1 MAGATP
7 GGKGKPVIGAS
18 RQNTIGLASRDL
30 NPFLDD
36 LDRTQGE
43 IDKRRTFVRWPF
55 RNAAIPCKLVHP
67 GGNTVHLMVAARNL
81 SCGGISVL
89 HNAYVYAGSH
99 CTVTLP
105 HPKLGPT
112 EIAGTVK
119 RCTHRRGTIHELG
132 IQFDKEINAKEYFS
146 VDPMKDWFSLENV
159 NKEELSGHMLHVDD
173 SPMEQSLVKH
183 YLRGTQVR
191 LQQAS
196 SIEEA
201 MAIAE
206 GGVDLVLTDYDLGDG
221 KTGADLVLL
230 MRARNIRCPV
240 MFATA
245 DATPQTREKASEVGV
260 TAFLV
265 KPVTPEKL
273 LRAVAEF
280 LTVGGGTDPNGTTL
294 TEDHPNRCL
303 IPTFITQLQD
313 MIKRVDLAMKRDDVG
328 VCRSLCMQLAGAAPA
343 MGFTRLAKVAD
354 SAAKSLAS
362 TMSVKES
369 ASLLRAMVSTCEAIV
384 QMRNQFR

>member
-7 GGKGKPVIGAS
+7 GRGKPVIGAS

-43 IDKRRTFVRWPF
+43 TDKRRTYVRWPY
-55 RNAAIPCKLVHP
+55 RNAALPLKLIHP
-67 GGNTVHLMVAARNL
+67 GGNTVHLTVAARNL
-81 SCGGISVL
+81 SCGGVSVL
-89 HNAYVYAGSH
+89 HNAYVYSGSR
-99 CTVTLP
+99 CVVTLP
-105 HPKLGPT
+105 HPKLGST
-112 EIAGTVK
+112 ELAGTVK
-119 RCTHRRGTIHELG
+119 RCIHRRGTIHELG
-132 IQFDKEINAKEYFS
+132 IQFDKEINAKEYFV

-159 NKEELSGHMLHVDD
+159 NKEELSGHMLHVDG
-173 SPMEQSLVKH
+173 SPMEQSLIKH

-201 MAIAE
+201 VAIAE
-206 GGVDLVLTDYDLGDG
+206 GGVDLVLTDFDLGGG

-230 MRARNIRCPV
+230 LRAKNIHCPV
-240 MFATA
+240 MFATVN
-245 DATPQTREKASEVGV
+245 ATPQTRERAQEVGV
-260 TAFLV
+260 TAFLI
-265 KPVTPEKL
+265 KPVTQQKL

-294 TEDHPNRCL
+294 PEDHPNRCL
-303 IPTFITQLQD
+303 IPSFITQLQD
-313 MIKRVDLAMKRDDVG
+313 VIRRMELAIKREDVG
-328 VCRSLCMQLAGAAPA
+328 VCRTLAIQLAGAAPA
-343 MGFTRLAKVAD
+343 MGFTRMAKVAE

-369 ASLLRAMVSTCEAIV
+369 ASLLRALVSTCEAVV
-384 QMRNQFR
+384 QMRNQFT

>member
-7 GGKGKPVIGAS
+7 GGRGKPVIGAS
-18 RQNTIGLASRDL
+18 RQNTIGLASREL

-36 LDRTQGE
+36 LDRGQGE
-43 IDKRRTFVRWPF
+43 PDKRRTFVRWPF
-55 RNAAIPCKLVHP
+55 RNAAIACKLVHP
-67 GGNTVHLMVAARNL
+67 GGNTVNLMVAARNL

-89 HNAYVYAGSH
+89 HNAYVYTGSR

-112 EIAGTVK
+112 ELAGTVK
-119 RCTHRRGTIHELG
+119 RCIHRRGTIHELG
-132 IQFDKEINAKEYFS
+132 IQFDKEINAKEYFV

-159 NKEELSGHMLHVDD
+159 NKEELSGNMLHVDD

-191 LQQAS
+191 LQQAAT
-196 SIEEA
+196 IEDA
-201 MAIAE
+201 IPIAE
-206 GGVDLVLTDYDLGDG
+206 SGVDLVLTDFDLGDG
-221 KTGADLVLL
+221 KSGADLVLL
-230 MRARNIRCPV
+230 MRAKNVRCPV
-240 MFATA
+240 MFVTA
-245 DATPQTREKASEVGV
+245 DGTPQTREKAQEVGV

-294 TEDHPNRCL
+294 PEEHPNRCL
-303 IPTFITQLQD
+303 IPTFITQLQELV
-313 MIKRVDLAMKRDDVG
+313 KRIDLAVKREDVA
-328 VCRSLCMQLAGAAPA
+328 VCRSLSMQLAGASPA
-343 MGFTRLAKVAD
+343 VGFMRLAKVAD

-369 ASLLRAMVSTCEAIV
+369 ASQLRALVSTCEAVI